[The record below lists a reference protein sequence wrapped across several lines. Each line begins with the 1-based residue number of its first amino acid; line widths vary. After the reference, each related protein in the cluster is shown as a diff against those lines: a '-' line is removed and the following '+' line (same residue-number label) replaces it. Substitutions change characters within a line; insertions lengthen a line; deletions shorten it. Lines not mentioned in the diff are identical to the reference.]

1 MQQPATYYELLERQE
16 KELQAMV
23 KEHFIVSEQIKR
35 LQQEHYDPKK
45 YEREIE
51 RLDKSHTESIKELQE
66 RFKEEQRVYLGEPMP
81 TPISDISDN
90 QDKAVQMIKD
100 FRNSQKTEKTAS
112 SGTESSSPKQEDIDR
127 LVAEQKQQRA
137 KKHYWK
143 KGQKR

>member
-23 KEHFIVSEQIKR
+23 KEHFRVSEQIKR
-35 LQQEHYDPKK
+35 LQREHYDPKK

-51 RLDKSHTESIKELQE
+51 RLDISHTESIKELEE
-66 RFKEEQRVYLGEPMP
+66 RFKEEQRVYLGELVP

-100 FRNSQKTEKTAS
+100 FRNSQKPRRLLPAAQKARHPNRKILIAS
-112 SGTESSSPKQEDIDR
+112 
-127 LVAEQKQQRA
+127 
-137 KKHYWK
+137 
-143 KGQKR
+143 